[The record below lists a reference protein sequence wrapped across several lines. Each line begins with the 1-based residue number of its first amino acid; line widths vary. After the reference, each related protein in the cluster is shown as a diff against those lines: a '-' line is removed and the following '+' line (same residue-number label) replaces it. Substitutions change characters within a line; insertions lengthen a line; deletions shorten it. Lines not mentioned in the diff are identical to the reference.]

1 MIAAFI
7 PFAIFFFQKFVNSLK
22 SPLEYPMDPSSPT
35 SNGIVMTDIS
45 SNGIQ
50 LTKMGYNGEPTK
62 VPLNGGDYE
71 KGRPYYSDSGEKLYP
86 HINDSDDYWGRQ
98 KLLNHE
104 DKTHNHN
111 NV

>member
-1 MIAAFI
+1 
-7 PFAIFFFQKFVNSLK
+7 
-22 SPLEYPMDPSSPT
+22 MDPSSPT

-50 LTKMGYNGEPTK
+50 LTKMGYNAEPTK

-86 HINDSDDYWGRQ
+86 HVNDSDDYWGRQ